1 MRSSRVLAR
10 DVRAFAVLV
19 ALTAPASAPSQ
30 SVQSRTLAPKP
41 DAEFA
46 EPFTALA
53 AVRELSDGRLIV
65 IDAQDKTAQLVDA
78 TLKTAQKVGRQGSG
92 PGEYQMP
99 FQLLPAPADT
109 TLLFDLMGARFVV
122 IDRSG
127 KAVNTI
133 SLVTLGPPG
142 VPIGPTSVK
151 GEDAQGRLLYQGL
164 NFSLGPAGPVFGDSA
179 PVLRYAFSTKK
190 VDTLAWARTVAP
202 KMQLGQGAAGR
213 ASSVRVGP
221 PAFPVVDEWG
231 LLPDGRVVIL
241 RGKDYRVDFVDGAK
255 TTTARVA
262 YEPVKV
268 TDADKEE
275 YRETLKKTQEAMR
288 KAMGDAAASR
298 GLPANTPM
306 PSLQVDEPSEWPA
319 VKPPFTQGALLIA
332 PNGQVWVSRL
342 GVARAKTST
351 WDVLD
356 RTGKLVYR
364 FTLPEKHKLVGIG
377 AHALYVVR
385 IDEDDL
391 QYLQRYKN

>member
-1 MRSSRVLAR
+1 L
-10 DVRAFAVLV
+10 
-19 ALTAPASAPSQ
+19 
-30 SVQSRTLAPKP
+30 
-41 DAEFA
+41 
-46 EPFTALA
+46 
-53 AVRELSDGRLIV
+53 
-65 IDAQDKTAQLVDA
+65 QDKTAQLIDA
-78 TLKTAQKVGRQGSG
+78 GLSSAQKIGRQGSG

-109 TLLFDLMGARFVV
+109 TLIFDVMGARFLV
-122 IDRSG
+122 IDRTG

-133 SLVTLGPPG
+133 SLMSLGPAG

-151 GEDAQGRLLYQGL
+151 GMDGQGRLLYQGL
-164 NFSLGPAGPVFGDSA
+164 NFTLGPSGPTFADSA
-179 PVLRYAFSTKK
+179 PIMRYNFKTKK
-190 VDTLAWARTVAP
+190 VDTLAYARTVAP
-202 KMQLGQGAAGR
+202 KLQMGQNAAGQP
-213 ASSVRVGP
+213 SSVRVGTP
-221 PAFPVVDEWG
+221 PFPVVDEWG
-231 LLPDGRVVIL
+231 LLPDGRVVIV
-241 RGKDYRVDFVDGAK
+241 RGKTYRVDFYDGEES
-255 TTTARVA
+255 TTSRVA

-275 YRETLKKTQEAMR
+275 YREVLKKTQEAMR

-298 GLPANTPM
+298 GMPANTPM
-306 PSLQVDEPSEWPA
+306 PTLQVDDPSEWPA

-342 GVARAKTST
+342 GVARAKATT

-356 RTGKLVYR
+356 RTGKLAYR
-364 FTLPEKHKLVGIG
+364 FTVPDKHKLVGIG